1 MKKNVFNNENISNKI
16 NDFSKMTNDQLM
28 KELVKQAKL
37 EKGKGNLSN
46 EKLENFYKV
55 ASSFMQ
61 EEEKEK
67 LKKLL
72 DIVKSS

>member
-1 MKKNVFNNENISNKI
+1 MKKNVFNNENIGNKI
-16 NDFSKMTNDQLM
+16 NDFSKMSNDQLM